1 MRVAIVTPEFLPN
14 WGGIGTY
21 TAQLAKHLPSD
32 YDVHVI
38 SLSRR
43 KEDQE
48 ESHRSDI
55 TDRITLHT
63 LGVARDTFLYNN
75 QFQVNLWRNFK
86 ALQEKYHFDIL
97 HANHAQMPDLI
108 LKLLNPTIPSITTV
122 HTTIASQRVGTMRAD
137 LNLRQLERSEKM
149 TYLLYPALSMTERL
163 YLRRCENIIFVSE
176 YIRGLYQASFGRPRR
191 SRIIHNGVDT
201 SMFRPRDRGECLEH
215 FPMLDGMKNIILFS
229 GRLIALKGLD
239 TAIAAFSRIIRS
251 TDAHLVLAGVGN
263 FEPWRR
269 MLESNGVPQSQYVFL
284 GQVPYQEMPY
294 LYPLA
299 SVFILP
305 SYSESFPMTI
315 LEAMASGLPVVASRV
330 GGIPEM
336 IRDRQ
341 DGILF
346 EPGNPLMMA
355 ESILRI
361 LSDKTLSDRT
371 GDNARIRTEN
381 DFSATR
387 MAMMTSEAYADVV
400 RGCR

>member
-1 MRVAIVTPEFLPN
+1 
-14 WGGIGTY
+14 
-21 TAQLAKHLPSD
+21 
-32 YDVHVI
+32 
-38 SLSRR
+38 
-43 KEDQE
+43 
-48 ESHRSDI
+48 
-55 TDRITLHT
+55 
-63 LGVARDTFLYNN
+63 
-75 QFQVNLWRNFK
+75 
-86 ALQEKYHFDIL
+86 
-97 HANHAQMPDLI
+97 
-108 LKLLNPTIPSITTV
+108 
-122 HTTIASQRVGTMRAD
+122 
-137 LNLRQLERSEKM
+137 
-149 TYLLYPALSMTERL
+149 
-163 YLRRCENIIFVSE
+163 
-176 YIRGLYQASFGRPRR
+176 
-191 SRIIHNGVDT
+191 
-201 SMFRPRDRGECLEH
+201 MFRPRDRGECLEH

-251 TDAHLVLAGVGN
+251 TDARLVLAGVGN
-263 FEPWRR
+263 FEPWKR

-284 GQVPYQEMPY
+284 SRVPYHEMPY

-341 DGILF
+341 DGVLF
-346 EPGNPLMMA
+346 EPGNPLVMA

-371 GDNARIRTEN
+371 GDNARIRAEN

-400 RGCR
+400 RGCV

>member
-1 MRVAIVTPEFLPN
+1 MRVAIVTPEFLPS

-43 KEDQE
+43 KGDQE
-48 ESHRSDI
+48 DHSDI
-55 TDRITLHT
+55 TNRITLHN
-63 LGVARDTFLYNN
+63 LGNARDTFLYNN
-75 QFQVNLWRNFK
+75 QFQVSLWRNFK
-86 ALQEKYHFDIL
+86 TLQEKYHFDIL

-108 LKLLNPTIPSITTV
+108 LKLLNHRIPSITTV
-122 HTTIASQRVGTMRAD
+122 HTTIISQRVGTMRAD
-137 LNLRQLERSEKM
+137 LGLRQLERSEKM
-149 TYLLYPALSMTERL
+149 TYLLYPALSMTEWL

-201 SMFRPRDRGECLEH
+201 SMFRPRDRGECLQH

-239 TAIAAFSRIIRS
+239 TAIGAFSRIIQS
-251 TDAHLVLAGVGN
+251 TDATLVLAGVGN
-263 FEPWRR
+263 FDPWKR
-269 MLESNGVPQSQYVFL
+269 MLESNGVPQSHYVFL
-284 GQVPYQEMPY
+284 SQVPYQEMPY

-336 IRDRQ
+336 IRDKQ
-341 DGILF
+341 DGVLF
-346 EPGNPLMMA
+346 EPGNPLVMA

-361 LSDKTLSDRT
+361 LSDKTLSERI
-371 GDNARIRTEN
+371 GDNARIRAEN

-387 MAMMTSEAYADVV
+387 MAMMTSEAYEDVV
-400 RGCR
+400 RGLG